1 VGRWGYARAHLRLD
15 TLARLSVYEVPS
27 SARAHTALVAK
38 LLPPRAALPHT
49 LAVVVLDWTKPWT
62 FVDELETWL
71 LWLDAWAQ
79 GDADGARETQ
89 IVREEC
95 RERRK
100 CILIYNTVPPR

>member
-1 VGRWGYARAHLRLD
+1 VAAVSRVYARAHLRLD

-27 SARAHTALVAK
+27 SARAHTA
-38 LLPPRAALPHT
+38 
-49 LAVVVLDWTKPWT
+49 
-62 FVDELETWL
+62 LETWL

-95 RERRK
+95 RERCK
-100 CILIYNTVPPR
+100 CTLMYTTVPLR